1 MFFEIFSKKFFNV
14 LLNNPSEYD
23 TIIVSFILK
32 GEIFMNQH
40 TRFNLPICL
49 AVEEDAFYHSDEI
62 VKRYI
67 PDIIGQKAIIISEEF
82 LIGIYKDKI
91 MDIRRSFGDAEVI
104 AMKAASFD
112 EAVSIAKRVCVEDVK
127 VIIGIG
133 GGRVLDTAKY
143 AAHISKAVY
152 ICMPTSLSNDS
163 LASPFSVLETYGKA
177 RKTFACKIPTAII
190 VDTNMIINAP
200 EGQTLS
206 GIGDTI
212 AKHTALFDWKLSASK
227 TNSRVDDFAY
237 ALSRMSYDSVYHC
250 DEKDMKSRVFIRI
263 LSRALVMGGLAME
276 IAGSSRPCSGSEHL
290 FAHAIEEYYPDV
302 KISHGLAVALGS
314 IPACIFQGQSPQGLL
329 DFFRTYKL
337 DIDPR
342 SYGITEDMFADIWDK
357 ARTVRT
363 GRITILDDITPD
375 RVQLNEIYSR
385 MVEGK

>member
-1 MFFEIFSKKFFNV
+1 
-14 LLNNPSEYD
+14 
-23 TIIVSFILK
+23 
-32 GEIFMNQH
+32 MNQH
-40 TRFNLPICL
+40 TRFDLPICL
-49 AVEEDAFYHSDEI
+49 AVEEDAFFHSDEI
-62 VKRYI
+62 IKRYI
-67 PDIIGQKAIIISEEF
+67 PDIIGQKTIVISEEF
-82 LIGIYKDKI
+82 LIGIYKEKI
-91 MDIRRSFGDAEVI
+91 TDISKDFGNAEI
-104 AMKAASFD
+104 FAMKEASFD
-112 EAVSIAKRVCVEDVK
+112 EAVAIAKKVCVEDIK

-212 AKHTALFDWKLSASK
+212 AKHTALFDWKLSAAK
-227 TNSRVDDFAY
+227 TSTRIDDFAY

-250 DEKDMKSRVFIRI
+250 DEKNMKSRVFIRI

-290 FAHAIEEYYPDV
+290 FAHAIEEYYPDI
-302 KISHGLAVALGS
+302 KISHGLAVALGT
-314 IPACIFQGQSPQGLL
+314 IPACIFQGQEIDGLL
-329 DFFRTYKL
+329 SFFKAHGL
-337 DIDPR
+337 DVDPA
-342 SYGITEDMFADIWDK
+342 SYGITKDMFADMWEK

-363 GRITILDDITPD
+363 GRITVLDEIKHD
-375 RVQLNEIYSR
+375 RVQLDEIYSR
-385 MVEGK
+385 MAEGI

>member
-1 MFFEIFSKKFFNV
+1 
-14 LLNNPSEYD
+14 
-23 TIIVSFILK
+23 
-32 GEIFMNQH
+32 MNQH

-49 AVEEDAFYHSDEI
+49 TVEEDAFFHSDEI
-62 VKRYI
+62 VRKYI

-82 LIGIYKDKI
+82 LIGIYREKI
-91 MDIRRSFGDAEVI
+91 EDISHDFGNAEI
-104 AMKAASFD
+104 FAMGGASFD
-112 EAVSIAKRVCVEDVK
+112 EAVTIAKKVCVEDIK

-212 AKHTALFDWKLSASK
+212 AKHTALYDWKLSASK
-227 TNSRVDDFAY
+227 TSTQVDDFAY
-237 ALSRMSYDSVYHC
+237 ALSRMAYDSVYHC
-250 DEKDMKSRVFIRI
+250 DEKNMKSRVFIRI

-290 FAHAIEEYYPDV
+290 FAHAIEEFYPDV
-302 KISHGLAVALGS
+302 KISHGLAVALGT
-314 IPACIFQGQSPQGLL
+314 IPACIFQGQDIAGLL
-329 DFFRTYKL
+329 KFFQTYGV
-337 DIDPR
+337 DINPQ
-342 SYGITEDMFADIWDK
+342 SYGISEEMFADMWLK

-363 GRITILDDITPD
+363 GRITILDDIKHDTA
-375 RVQLNEIYSR
+375 QLNDIYSR
-385 MVEGK
+385 MVEGI

>member
-1 MFFEIFSKKFFNV
+1 
-14 LLNNPSEYD
+14 
-23 TIIVSFILK
+23 
-32 GEIFMNQH
+32 MNQH

-49 AVEEDAFYHSDEI
+49 AVEEDAFFHSDEI

-67 PDIIGQKAIIISEEF
+67 PDIIGQKTIIISEEF
-82 LIGIYKDKI
+82 LIGIYKEKI
-91 MDIRRSFGDAEVI
+91 TDISSDFGNAEIV
-104 AMKAASFD
+104 AMKSASFD
-112 EAVSIAKRVCVEDVK
+112 ETVSIAKKVCVEDIE

-177 RKTFACKIPTAII
+177 RKTLTCKIPTAII

-250 DEKDMKSRVFIRI
+250 DEKDMKNRVFIRI

-314 IPACIFQGQSPQGLL
+314 IPACIFQGQTPQGLL

-337 DIDPR
+337 DINPK
-342 SYGITEDMFADIWDK
+342 SYGITEDMFADMWDK

-363 GRITILDDITPD
+363 GRITILDDIKLD
-375 RVQLNEIYSR
+375 RVQLDEIYSR

>member
-1 MFFEIFSKKFFNV
+1 
-14 LLNNPSEYD
+14 
-23 TIIVSFILK
+23 
-32 GEIFMNQH
+32 MNQH
-40 TRFNLPICL
+40 TRFDLPICL
-49 AVEEDAFYHSDEI
+49 AVEEDAFFHSDEI
-62 VKRYI
+62 IKRYI
-67 PDIIGQKAIIISEEF
+67 PDIIGQKTIVISEEF
-82 LIGIYKDKI
+82 LIGIYKEKI
-91 MDIRRSFGDAEVI
+91 TDISKDFGDAEI
-104 AMKAASFD
+104 FAMKEASFD
-112 EAVSIAKRVCVEDVK
+112 EAVAIAKKVCVEDIK

-212 AKHTALFDWKLSASK
+212 AKHTALFDWKLSAAK
-227 TNSRVDDFAY
+227 TSTRIDDFAY

-250 DEKDMKSRVFIRI
+250 DEKNMKSRVFIRI

-290 FAHAIEEYYPDV
+290 FAHAIEEYYPDI

-314 IPACIFQGQSPQGLL
+314 VPACIFQSQDAKGLIDFYSTYGIDISPV
-329 DFFRTYKL
+329 
-337 DIDPR
+337 
-342 SYGITEDMFADIWDK
+342 SYGITKDMFADMWDK

-363 GRITILDDITPD
+363 GRVTILDDIILD
-375 RVQLNEIYSR
+375 RVQLDEIYDR

>member
-1 MFFEIFSKKFFNV
+1 
-14 LLNNPSEYD
+14 
-23 TIIVSFILK
+23 
-32 GEIFMNQH
+32 MNQH

-49 AVEEDAFYHSDEI
+49 AVEEDAFYHSDDI

-67 PDIIGQKAIIISEEF
+67 PDIIGQKTIIISEEF

-91 MDIRRSFGDAEVI
+91 MDISRAFGDAEVI

-329 DFFRTYKL
+329 DFFGTYKL

>member
-1 MFFEIFSKKFFNV
+1 
-14 LLNNPSEYD
+14 
-23 TIIVSFILK
+23 
-32 GEIFMNQH
+32 MNQH

-49 AVEEDAFYHSDEI
+49 AVEEDAFFHSDEI

-67 PDIIGQKAIIISEEF
+67 PDIIGQKTIIISEEF

-91 MDIRRSFGDAEVI
+91 TDISSDFGNAEIV
-104 AMKAASFD
+104 AMKSASFD
-112 EAVSIAKRVCVEDVK
+112 EAVSIAKKVCVEDVK

-177 RKTFACKIPTAII
+177 RKTLTCKIPTAII

-250 DEKDMKSRVFIRI
+250 DEKDMKNRVFIRI

-302 KISHGLAVALGS
+302 KISHGIAVALGS
-314 IPACIFQGQSPQGLL
+314 IPACIFQGQTPQGLL

-337 DIDPR
+337 DINPK
-342 SYGITEDMFADIWDK
+342 SYGITEDMFADMWDK

-363 GRITILDDITPD
+363 GRITILNDIKLD
-375 RVQLNEIYSR
+375 RVQLDEIYSR

>member
-1 MFFEIFSKKFFNV
+1 
-14 LLNNPSEYD
+14 
-23 TIIVSFILK
+23 
-32 GEIFMNQH
+32 MNQH

-49 AVEEDAFYHSDEI
+49 AVEEDAFFHSDDI

-67 PDIIGQKAIIISEEF
+67 PDIIGQKAIVVSEEF
-82 LIGIYKDKI
+82 LIGIYKEKI
-91 MDIRRSFGDAEVI
+91 TDISRDFGNAEIV
-104 AMKAASFD
+104 AMNSASFD
-112 EAVSIAKRVCVEDVK
+112 EAVAIAKKVCVEDIK

-200 EGQTLS
+200 VGQTLS

-212 AKHTALFDWKLSASK
+212 AKHTALYDWKLSASK
-227 TNSRVDDFAY
+227 TSSQVDDFAY
-237 ALSRMSYDSVYHC
+237 ALSRMSFDSVYHC
-250 DEKDMKSRVFIRI
+250 DQQDMKSRVFIRI

-290 FAHAIEEYYPDV
+290 FAHAIEEYYPDI
-302 KISHGLAVALGS
+302 KISHGLAVALGT
-314 IPACIFQGQSPQGLL
+314 IPACIFQGQEIDGLL
-329 DFFRTYKL
+329 SFFKAHEL
-337 DIDPR
+337 DVDPA
-342 SYGITEDMFADIWDK
+342 SYGITKDMFADMWEK

-363 GRITILDDITPD
+363 GRITVLDEIKHD
-375 RVQLNEIYSR
+375 RVQLDEIYSR
-385 MVEGK
+385 MAEGI

>member
-1 MFFEIFSKKFFNV
+1 
-14 LLNNPSEYD
+14 
-23 TIIVSFILK
+23 
-32 GEIFMNQH
+32 MNQH

-49 AVEEDAFYHSDEI
+49 AVEEDAFYHSDDI

-67 PDIIGQKAIIISEEF
+67 PDIIGQKTIIISEEF

-91 MDIRRSFGDAEVI
+91 MDISRDFGDAEVI

-363 GRITILDDITPD
+363 GRITILDDIPPD

>member
-1 MFFEIFSKKFFNV
+1 
-14 LLNNPSEYD
+14 
-23 TIIVSFILK
+23 
-32 GEIFMNQH
+32 MNQH
-40 TRFNLPICL
+40 SRFDLPICL
-49 AVEEDAFYHSDEI
+49 AVEEDAFFHSAEI
-62 VKRYI
+62 ISRYI
-67 PDIIGQKAIIISEEF
+67 PEVIGQKTIIISEEF
-82 LIGIYKDKI
+82 LIGIYKEKI
-91 MDIRRSFGDAEVI
+91 MDISQDFGGAEVI
-104 AMKAASFD
+104 AMKGASFD
-112 EAVSIAKRVCVEDVK
+112 EAVAIAKKVCVEDIK

-177 RKTFACKIPTAII
+177 RKTFECKIPTAII

-200 EGQTLS
+200 IEQTLS

-212 AKHTALFDWKLSASK
+212 AKHTALYDWKLSARK
-227 TNSRVDDFAY
+227 TSSRVDDFAY

-250 DEKDMKSRVFIRI
+250 DEKNMKSRVFIRI

-290 FAHAIEEYYPDV
+290 FAHAIEEYYPE
-302 KISHGLAVALGS
+302 IRITHGLAVALGS
-314 IPACIFQGQSPQGLL
+314 VPACIFQGQSPEGMMNFFKTYGLN
-329 DFFRTYKL
+329 
-337 DIDPR
+337 IDPA
-342 SYGITEDMFADIWDK
+342 SYGITEDMFADMWKK

-363 GRITILDDITPD
+363 GRITILDNIKHD

-385 MVEGK
+385 LREGI

>member
-1 MFFEIFSKKFFNV
+1 
-14 LLNNPSEYD
+14 
-23 TIIVSFILK
+23 
-32 GEIFMNQH
+32 MNQH

-49 AVEEDAFYHSDEI
+49 AVEEDAFFHSDEI

-67 PDIIGQKAIIISEEF
+67 PDIIGQKAIVISEEF
-82 LIGIYKDKI
+82 LINIYKDKI
-91 MDIRRSFGDAEVI
+91 TDISHDFGDAEI
-104 AMKAASFD
+104 LAMNSASFD
-112 EAVSIAKRVCVEDVK
+112 EAVSIAKKVCVEDIK
-127 VIIGIG
+127 IIIGIG

-212 AKHTALFDWKLSASK
+212 AKHTALFDWKLSAS
-227 TNSRVDDFAY
+227 N
-237 ALSRMSYDSVYHC
+237 HC
-250 DEKDMKSRVFIRI
+250 DQKDMKSRVFIRI

-290 FAHAIEEYYPDV
+290 FAHAIEEYYPDI
-302 KISHGLAVALGS
+302 KISHGLAVALGT
-314 IPACIFQGQSPQGLL
+314 IPACIFQEQDPSGILSY
-329 DFFRTYKL
+329 FKTHKL
-337 DIDPR
+337 DISPA
-342 SYGITEDMFADIWDK
+342 SYGITEDMFADMWEK

-363 GRITILDDITPD
+363 GRITILDEVKHD
-375 RVQLNEIYSR
+375 RSQLNEIYSR
-385 MVEGK
+385 MTGET

>member
-1 MFFEIFSKKFFNV
+1 
-14 LLNNPSEYD
+14 
-23 TIIVSFILK
+23 
-32 GEIFMNQH
+32 MNQH

-49 AVEEDAFYHSDEI
+49 AVEEDAFFHSDEI

-67 PDIIGQKAIIISEEF
+67 PDIIGQKAIVISEEF
-82 LIGIYKDKI
+82 LINIYKDKI
-91 MDIRRSFGDAEVI
+91 TDISHDFGDAEI
-104 AMKAASFD
+104 LAMNSASFD
-112 EAVSIAKRVCVEDVK
+112 EAVSIAKKVCVEDIK
-127 VIIGIG
+127 IIIGIG

-227 TNSRVDDFAY
+227 TSSQIDDFAY
-237 ALSRMSYDSVYHC
+237 ALSRMSFDSVYHC
-250 DEKDMKSRVFIRI
+250 DQKDTKSRVFIRI
-263 LSRALVMGGLAME
+263 LSRSLVMGGLAME

-290 FAHAIEEYYPDV
+290 FAHAIEEYYPDI
-302 KISHGLAVALGS
+302 KISHGLAVALGT
-314 IPACIFQGQSPQGLL
+314 IPACIFQGQDPSGILSY
-329 DFFRTYKL
+329 FKTHKL
-337 DIDPR
+337 DISPA
-342 SYGITEDMFADIWDK
+342 SYGITEDMFADMWEK

-363 GRITILDDITPD
+363 GRITILDEVKHD
-375 RVQLNEIYSR
+375 RSQLNEIYNR
-385 MVEGK
+385 MTGET

>member
-1 MFFEIFSKKFFNV
+1 
-14 LLNNPSEYD
+14 
-23 TIIVSFILK
+23 
-32 GEIFMNQH
+32 MNQH

-49 AVEEDAFYHSDEI
+49 AVEEDAFFHSDEI

-67 PDIIGQKAIIISEEF
+67 PDIIGQKTIIISEEF

-91 MDIRRSFGDAEVI
+91 MDISSDFGNAEIV
-104 AMKAASFD
+104 AMKSASFD
-112 EAVSIAKRVCVEDVK
+112 EAVSIAKKVCVEDVK

-177 RKTFACKIPTAII
+177 RKTLTCKIPTAII
-190 VDTNMIINAP
+190 VDTNMRINAP

-212 AKHTALFDWKLSASK
+212 AKHTALFDWKLSASR

-250 DEKDMKSRVFIRI
+250 DEKDMKNRVFIRI

-314 IPACIFQGQSPQGLL
+314 IPACIFQGQTPQGLL

-337 DIDPR
+337 DINPK
-342 SYGITEDMFADIWDK
+342 SYGITEDMFADMWDK

-363 GRITILDDITPD
+363 GRITILDDIKLD
-375 RVQLNEIYSR
+375 RVQLDEIYSR

>member
-1 MFFEIFSKKFFNV
+1 
-14 LLNNPSEYD
+14 
-23 TIIVSFILK
+23 
-32 GEIFMNQH
+32 MNQH
-40 TRFNLPICL
+40 TRFDLPICL
-49 AVEEDAFYHSDEI
+49 SVEEDAFYHSDEI
-62 VKRYI
+62 VRRYI

-82 LIGIYKDKI
+82 LIGIYRDKI
-91 MDIRRSFGDAEVI
+91 EDISHDFGDAEIV
-104 AMKAASFD
+104 AMNGASFD

-127 VIIGIG
+127 IIIGIG

-190 VDTNMIINAP
+190 IDTNMIINAP

-212 AKHTALFDWKLSASK
+212 AKHTALFDWKLSASR
-227 TNSRVDDFAY
+227 SSARIDDFAY

-250 DEKDMKSRVFIRI
+250 DRKDMKSRVFIRI

-290 FAHAIEEYYPDV
+290 FAHAIEEYYPDI

-314 IPACIFQGQSPQGLL
+314 IPACVFQGQDTKGLL
-329 DFFRTYKL
+329 DFFKTYKL

-342 SYGITEDMFADIWDK
+342 SYGITKDIFADLWEK
-357 ARTVRT
+357 ARIVRP
-363 GRITILDDITPD
+363 GRITILDDVIPD
-375 RVQLNEIYSR
+375 RVQLDEIYDQ
-385 MVEGK
+385 MTEGI

>member
-1 MFFEIFSKKFFNV
+1 
-14 LLNNPSEYD
+14 
-23 TIIVSFILK
+23 
-32 GEIFMNQH
+32 MNQH

-49 AVEEDAFYHSDEI
+49 AVEEDAFFHSDEI

-67 PDIIGQKAIIISEEF
+67 PDIIGQKTIIISEEF
-82 LIGIYKDKI
+82 LIGIYKEKI
-91 MDIRRSFGDAEVI
+91 TDISNDFGNAEI
-104 AMKAASFD
+104 FAMKNASFD
-112 EAVSIAKRVCVEDVK
+112 EAVTIAKKVCIEDIK

-163 LASPFSVLETYGKA
+163 LASPFSVLETEGKA
-177 RKTFACKIPTAII
+177 RKTIECKIPTAII
-190 VDTNMIINAP
+190 VDTNMITNAP
-200 EGQTLS
+200 ESQTLS

-290 FAHAIEEYYPDV
+290 FAHAIEEYYPDI

-314 IPACIFQGQSPQGLL
+314 IPACIFQGQTPQGLL

-337 DIDPR
+337 DINPK
-342 SYGITEDMFADIWDK
+342 SYGITEDMFADIWEK

-363 GRITILDDITPD
+363 GRITILDDVKPD

>member
-1 MFFEIFSKKFFNV
+1 
-14 LLNNPSEYD
+14 
-23 TIIVSFILK
+23 
-32 GEIFMNQH
+32 MNQH

-49 AVEEDAFYHSDEI
+49 AVEEDAFFHSDEI

-67 PDIIGQKAIIISEEF
+67 PDIIGQKTIIISEEF
-82 LIGIYKDKI
+82 LIGIYKEKI
-91 MDIRRSFGDAEVI
+91 MDISNDFGNAEIV
-104 AMKAASFD
+104 AMKSASFD
-112 EAVSIAKRVCVEDVK
+112 EAVSIAKKVCVEDVK

-177 RKTFACKIPTAII
+177 RKTLTCKIPTAII
-190 VDTNMIINAP
+190 VDTNMITNAP
-200 EGQTLS
+200 ESQTLS

-314 IPACIFQGQSPQGLL
+314 IPACIFQGQTPQGLL

-337 DIDPR
+337 DINPK
-342 SYGITEDMFADIWDK
+342 SYGITEDMFADIWEK

-363 GRITILDDITPD
+363 GRITILDDVKPD

>member
-1 MFFEIFSKKFFNV
+1 M
-14 LLNNPSEYD
+14 
-23 TIIVSFILK
+23 
-32 GEIFMNQH
+32 MNQH

-49 AVEEDAFYHSDEI
+49 TVEEDAFLHTDEI

-67 PDIIGQKAIIISEEF
+67 PDIIGEKALIISESF
-82 LIGIYKDKI
+82 LISIYKEQID
-91 MDIRRSFGDAEVI
+91 DISKDFGNAEI
-104 AMKAASFD
+104 FTMQNASFD
-112 EAVSIAKRVCVEDVK
+112 EAVAIAKKVCVEEIK

-190 VDTNMIINAP
+190 VDTTMIINAP
-200 EGQTLS
+200 ADQILS

-212 AKHTALFDWKLSASK
+212 AKHTALFDWKLSAAK
-227 TNSRVDDFAY
+227 TASRVDDFAY

-250 DEKDMKSRVFIRI
+250 DEKNMKSRVFIRI
-263 LSRALVMGGLAME
+263 LSRSLVMGGLAME

-290 FAHAIEEYYPDV
+290 FAHAIEEYYPDIR
-302 KISHGLAVALGS
+302 ISHGLAVALGS
-314 IPACIFQGQSPQGLL
+314 IPACIFQGQDAAELL
-329 DFFRTYKL
+329 NVFKTYGIRTDL
-337 DIDPR
+337 Q
-342 SYGITEDMFADIWDK
+342 SYGITKDMFADIWDK
-357 ARTVRT
+357 ARTVRP
-363 GRITILDDITPD
+363 GRITILDNVTPD
-375 RVQLNEIYSR
+375 RIQLDEIYNR

>member
-1 MFFEIFSKKFFNV
+1 
-14 LLNNPSEYD
+14 
-23 TIIVSFILK
+23 
-32 GEIFMNQH
+32 
-40 TRFNLPICL
+40 
-49 AVEEDAFYHSDEI
+49 VEEDAFFHSDDI
-62 VKRYI
+62 IKRYI
-67 PDIIGQKAIIISEEF
+67 PDIIGQKTIVISEEF
-82 LIGIYKDKI
+82 LIGIYKEKI
-91 MDIRRSFGDAEVI
+91 TDISRDFGNAEI
-104 AMKAASFD
+104 YAMNDASFD
-112 EAVSIAKRVCVEDVK
+112 EAVAIAKKVCVEDIK

-227 TNSRVDDFAY
+227 TSTMTDDFAY
-237 ALSRMSYDSVYHC
+237 ALSRMSFDSVYHC
-250 DEKDMKSRVFIRI
+250 DQKNMKSRVFIRI

-290 FAHAIEEYYPDV
+290 FAHAIEEYYPQI
-302 KISHGLAVALGS
+302 KISHGLAVALGTV
-314 IPACIFQGQSPQGLL
+314 PACIFQGQDPSGIME
-329 DFFRTYKL
+329 FFRTHGL
-337 DIDPR
+337 VIDPT
-342 SYGITEDMFADIWDK
+342 SYGITEEMFADMWLK

-363 GRITILDDITPD
+363 GRITILDDLKHDT
-375 RVQLNEIYSR
+375 VQLGEIYKR

>member
-1 MFFEIFSKKFFNV
+1 
-14 LLNNPSEYD
+14 
-23 TIIVSFILK
+23 
-32 GEIFMNQH
+32 MNQH

-49 AVEEDAFYHSDEI
+49 AVEEDAFFHSDEI

-67 PDIIGQKAIIISEEF
+67 PDIIGQKAIVISEEF
-82 LIGIYKDKI
+82 LINIYKDKI
-91 MDIRRSFGDAEVI
+91 TDISHDFGDAEI
-104 AMKAASFD
+104 LAMNSASFD
-112 EAVSIAKRVCVEDVK
+112 EAVSIAKKVCVEDIK
-127 VIIGIG
+127 IIIGIG

-227 TNSRVDDFAY
+227 TSSQIDDFAY
-237 ALSRMSYDSVYHC
+237 ALSRMSFDSVYHC
-250 DEKDMKSRVFIRI
+250 DQKDMKSRVFIRI

-290 FAHAIEEYYPDV
+290 FAHAIEEYYPDI
-302 KISHGLAVALGS
+302 KISHGLAVALGT
-314 IPACIFQGQSPQGLL
+314 IPACIFQGQDPSGILSY
-329 DFFRTYKL
+329 FKTHKL
-337 DIDPR
+337 DISPA
-342 SYGITEDMFADIWDK
+342 SYGITEDMFADMWEK

-363 GRITILDDITPD
+363 GRITILDEVKHD
-375 RVQLNEIYSR
+375 RSQLNEIYSR
-385 MVEGK
+385 MTGET

>member
-1 MFFEIFSKKFFNV
+1 
-14 LLNNPSEYD
+14 
-23 TIIVSFILK
+23 
-32 GEIFMNQH
+32 MNQH

-49 AVEEDAFYHSDEI
+49 AVEEDAFFHSDDI

-67 PDIIGQKAIIISEEF
+67 PDIIGQKAIVVSEEF
-82 LIGIYKDKI
+82 LIGIYKEKI
-91 MDIRRSFGDAEVI
+91 TDISRDFGNAEIVS
-104 AMKAASFD
+104 MNSASFD
-112 EAVSIAKRVCVEDVK
+112 EAVAIAKKVCIEDIK

-200 EGQTLS
+200 VGQTLS

-212 AKHTALFDWKLSASK
+212 AKHTALYDWKLSASK
-227 TNSRVDDFAY
+227 TSSQVDDFAY
-237 ALSRMSYDSVYHC
+237 ALSRMSFDSVYHC
-250 DEKDMKSRVFIRI
+250 DQQDMKSRVFIRI

-290 FAHAIEEYYPDV
+290 FAHAIEEYYPDI
-302 KISHGLAVALGS
+302 KISHGLAVALGT
-314 IPACIFQGQSPQGLL
+314 IPACIFQRQDIDGLL
-329 DFFRTYKL
+329 SFFKAHGL
-337 DIDPR
+337 DVDPA
-342 SYGITEDMFADIWDK
+342 SYGITKDMFADMWEK

-363 GRITILDDITPD
+363 GRITVLDEIKHD
-375 RVQLNEIYSR
+375 RVQLDEIYSR
-385 MVEGK
+385 MAEGI